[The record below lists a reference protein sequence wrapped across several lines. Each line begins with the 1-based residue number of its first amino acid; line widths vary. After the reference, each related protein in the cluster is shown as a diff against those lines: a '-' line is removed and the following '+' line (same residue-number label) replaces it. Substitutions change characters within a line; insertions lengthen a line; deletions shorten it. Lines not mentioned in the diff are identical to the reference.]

1 MNEKTTGAII
11 NLTNNV
17 CECTQKKGTVFMKGW
32 LFTKTHDP
40 LVLIEKPDPVAGPKQ
55 VVVDIKASGLCHS
68 DVSAME
74 HESWMGLI
82 RGAPLLLGH
91 ECAGVVESVGEEVTS
106 VKPGDRVGVY
116 LFSDRAA
123 NESIGYTRDG
133 GYATK
138 ILIEESQCV
147 HMPDEVTFEQGA
159 AATDAG
165 QTSYHAI
172 FTVGGAKAGMK
183 VGIVGIGGLGQF
195 ALGMALA
202 RGCDC
207 YAVDVNPEAR
217 ELAKEMGCEHVYE
230 NVIDLKEVAPEVIV
244 DYAGFSTTTSDAIKA
259 VAVGGTVV
267 LVGMAKDDV
276 LIKDATALDGLI
288 IKEVQLKGS
297 MGGLPSDI
305 EGVYDIFK
313 TGRFNP
319 MLSTIPFEEI
329 DKGLEMLKR
338 GEVKGR
344 LIAVQD

>member
-1 MNEKTTGAII
+1 
-11 NLTNNV
+11 
-17 CECTQKKGTVFMKGW
+17 MKGW

-55 VVVDIKASGLCHS
+55 VVIDIKASGLCHS

-74 HESWMGLI
+74 HESWMSLV
-82 RGAPLLLGH
+82 RGAPLIFGH

-116 LFSDRAA
+116 LYVNRA
-123 NESIGYTRDG
+123 ESIGIGYNVDG

-138 ILIEESQCV
+138 ILVEEHQCV
-147 HMPDEVTFEQGA
+147 PMPDEVNFVQGA

-172 FTVGGAKAGMK
+172 FTVGGAKPGMK

-202 RGCDC
+202 RDCDV

-217 ELAKEMGCEHVYE
+217 ELAKEMGCKHVYE
-230 NVIDLKEVAPEVIV
+230 NVLDLKEVSPELIV
-244 DYAGFSTTTSDAIKA
+244 DYAGFGTTTNDAVKA
-259 VAVGGTVV
+259 VAFGGTVV
-267 LVGMAKDDV
+267 LVGMARDQVV
-276 LIKDATALDGLI
+276 LDATAFDGLI
-288 IKEVQLKGS
+288 MKEVNLRGS
-297 MGGLPSDI
+297 VGGFPADI
-305 EGVYDIFK
+305 AGVYDIFK
-313 TGRFNP
+313 TGKFNP
-319 MLSTIPFEEI
+319 LLTTIPFEDI
-329 DKGLEMLKR
+329 DKGLEMLKK

-344 LIAVQD
+344 LVAVQD

>member
-1 MNEKTTGAII
+1 
-11 NLTNNV
+11 
-17 CECTQKKGTVFMKGW
+17 MKGW

-74 HESWMGLI
+74 HESWMALV
-82 RGAPLLLGH
+82 RGAPLILGH

-116 LFSDRAA
+116 LYSNRAA
-123 NESIGYTRDG
+123 SEAIGYTRDG

-138 ILIEESQCV
+138 VLIEEAQCV
-147 HMPDEVTFEQGA
+147 PMPDEVSFEVGA

-172 FTVGGAKAGMK
+172 FTVGGAKPGMK
-183 VGIVGIGGLGQF
+183 VGIIGIGGLGQF

-202 RGCDC
+202 RGVDC
-207 YAVDVNPEAR
+207 YAVDVSEEAR
-217 ELAKEMGCEHVYE
+217 NLAKEMGCQHVYE
-230 NVIDLKEVAPEVIV
+230 NVLDLKEVAPELIV
-244 DYAGFSTTTSDAIKA
+244 DYAGFDTTTNDAVKS
-259 VAVGGTVV
+259 VAFGGTVV
-267 LVGMAKDDV
+267 LVGMARDTV
-276 LIKDATALDGLI
+276 HLDATAFDGLI
-288 IKEVQLKGS
+288 LKEVNLRGS
-297 MGGLPSDI
+297 VGGFASDI
-305 EGVYDIFK
+305 AGVYEIAK
-313 TGRFNP
+313 TGHFNP
-319 MLSTIPFEEI
+319 QLSTIPFEEI
-329 DKGLEMLKR
+329 DKGLERLKR

>member
-1 MNEKTTGAII
+1 
-11 NLTNNV
+11 
-17 CECTQKKGTVFMKGW
+17 MKGW

-74 HESWMGLI
+74 HESWMALVA
-82 RGAPLLLGH
+82 GAPLIFGH

-116 LFSDRAA
+116 LHFDRAA
-123 NESIGYTRDG
+123 GKGIGYHRDG

-138 ILIEESQCV
+138 ILVEEAQCV
-147 HMPDEVTFEQGA
+147 PMPDEVDFVMGA

-172 FTVGGAKAGMK
+172 FTVGGAKPGMK
-183 VGIVGIGGLGQF
+183 VGIIGIGGLGQF

-202 RGCDC
+202 RGIDC
-207 YAVDVNPEAR
+207 YAVDVSEEAR
-217 ELAKEMGCEHVYE
+217 QLAKDIGCEHVYA
-230 NVIDLKEVAPEVIV
+230 NVLDLKEVAPDVIV
-244 DYAGFSTTTSDAIKA
+244 DYAGFDTTTNDAVKA
-259 VAVGGTVV
+259 VAPGGTVV
-267 LVGMAKDDV
+267 LVGMARDTV
-276 LIKDATALDGLI
+276 HLDATAFDGLI
-288 IKEVQLKGS
+288 LKEVNLRGS
-297 MGGLPSDI
+297 MGGYPSDI
-305 EGVYDIFK
+305 AGVYDIAK
-313 TGRFNP
+313 TGKFHP
-319 MLSTIPFEEI
+319 QLSTISFEEI

-344 LIAVQD
+344 LVAIQD